1 MILQNGLKIMS
12 MDATDLFK
20 VDLQTKE
27 VVPSGISSFY
37 DYKDESTGETLHQRN
52 SQLFK
57 MKLNNSMAVDE
68 LGRLIADRRITK
80 TALFKVRKKLATDQV
95 VYVTFKYS
103 TFRSTLKDDKDDKGK
118 VKKYK
123 VDGKTKETI
132 RYMIYD
138 KEDFSFKIDDIEYVR
153 WCRSGSASR
162 QGKCFFIN
170 KELVHSMN
178 LFTDCG
184 INPMKRKINL
194 ASFEAYRALVLSD
207 KIGNLDIRPENILL
221 IKDVKSVFKDKVM
234 YVGLKDKKLFTEEK
248 EMTIENKIWDGQSL
262 IDKSLMGDYQD
273 KGMLLLRHKFFK
285 SCCFNSNIQQ
295 WFKDNHI
302 TDVSQLNGITT
313 AKRIEDIKFITTPS
327 SIKYCKFGD
336 TENWFYDWLKQIS
349 KKNMKSRPNTLAV
362 S

>member
-1 MILQNGLKIMS
+1 MILDNGLKIMS
-12 MDATDLFK
+12 IDATDLFRVEVESTKNKKGKEIK
-20 VDLQTKE
+20 VAKE
-27 VVPSGISSFY
+27 IVPSGLSSYY
-37 DYKDESTGETLHQRN
+37 DYYDESKDEILHLRN
-52 SQLFK
+52 PQLFK
-57 MKLNNSMAVDE
+57 MKLDSSMALDE
-68 LGRLIADRRITK
+68 LGRVIADRRMTK
-80 TALFKVRKKLATDQV
+80 TAFFNVRRKLATDQV
-95 VYVTFKYS
+95 VYLTFKYS
-103 TFRSTLKDDKDDKGK
+103 SFRSTLKDDKDDKGK
-118 VKKYK
+118 VKKYR

-170 KELVHSMN
+170 KELVHTMN

-184 INPMKRKINL
+184 INPKKRRINL
-194 ASFEAYRALVLSD
+194 ASFEAYRALLLSH
-207 KIGNLDIRPENILL
+207 KTANLDIRPENILL

-285 SCCFNSNIQQ
+285 SCY
-295 WFKDNHI
+295 
-302 TDVSQLNGITT
+302 L
-313 AKRIEDIKFITTPS
+313 
-327 SIKYCKFGD
+327 
-336 TENWFYDWLKQIS
+336 
-349 KKNMKSRPNTLAV
+349 
-362 S
+362 